1 MAAPQIILDLVDR
14 FESNLEAYTSGHY
27 NETQL
32 RREFLDPF
40 FTALGWDVA
49 NVNGNAEMYKDV
61 IHEDAIKIGGATKA
75 PDYCFQIGGMRKFFL
90 EAKKPSINLKDDINP
105 AFQLRRYAWSAKL
118 PLSILTD
125 FEEFAI
131 YDGRVKPNQGDKPNI
146 ARIHYFTYKQYADQW
161 DKIAAIFSRDAVLK
175 GSFDKF
181 AGGKG
186 RRGTAAVDQ
195 AFLES
200 ISEWRKEL
208 AQNLALRNP
217 KLSQHE
223 LNYAVQ
229 KILDRILF
237 LRICEDRGI
246 ENYGRLQGH
255 VNGVGV
261 YKRLCET
268 FQQADERYNSGLFH
282 FQKEKGRSGYPDEL
296 TLNLEIDD
304 NLLKHIIKQLYYPES
319 PYEFSVFTADILGQ
333 VYEQF
338 LGKVIRLTEG
348 HHAKIEEKPEVKK
361 AGGVYYTPTYIVDYI
376 VNNTVGK
383 LLEGKTPKQAANLKI
398 LDPACG
404 SGSFLIGA
412 YQKLLD
418 WHRNFY
424 IKDGIEK
431 WSKGKRTVIFQGRD
445 NDWHL
450 TTSERKRILTN
461 NIFGVDI
468 DSQAVEVTKLSL
480 LLKVL
485 EGESNRTLVHQFKL
499 FHERALPDLSE
510 NIKCG
515 NSLIGPDY
523 FNDRLMPD
531 SEELQRVNPFD
542 WEREFLEIMTAG
554 GFDAVIGNPPYIGF
568 HGFKDVKEYFKKSFN
583 SATGKF
589 DIYVLFIEEGLK
601 LLKNKGLLSYICPTG
616 FIKRDH
622 GRGIRRYLLN
632 NCAILSIVD
641 FEHKQIFNNVL
652 NYTGIFVFSKP
663 FQPKNKLIYKHGLIE
678 TGDYYFQ
685 SKLTENLWV
694 FRSDRDELIVR
705 KIVENNKCAPLSG
718 FVERIS
724 EGIVTGLNDVYLFSS
739 KEIASKGFE
748 KSYFKPCLRGKNI
761 RKYYCE
767 SHSEY
772 VFYPYDTNGEL
783 VEEKTIQEK
792 APKYYNYL
800 LNQKQKIIARPYF
813 EKSSKK
819 WYELWNQ
826 RRVANFENVKI
837 VVPELSDRNRFAIDT
852 KQQYYGDTV
861 CGFFLRGNVVL
872 DIAYILG
879 IINSTL
885 IEWYY
890 KKTTVPKANEFYIYK
905 TMFLKTIPIL
915 NVEFSSATDKE
926 NHDKMVS
933 LVGRMLE
940 LNKQLPVTKENH
952 EKTLIQRQID
962 ATDKEVDRLVY
973 ELYGLT
979 EAEIKIV
986 EGESS
991 K

>member
-1 MAAPQIILDLVDR
+1 MSTPQVILDLVDR
-14 FESNLEAYTSGHY
+14 FERNFDAYTSGHY

-40 FTALGWDVA
+40 FKALGWDVA
-49 NVNGNAEMYKDV
+49 NEQGHAEAYKDV

-90 EAKKPSINLKDDINP
+90 EAKKPSINLKDDTSP

-131 YDGRVKPNQGDKPNI
+131 YDCRIKPNKGDKPNT
-146 ARIHYFTYKQYADQW
+146 ARIHYFTYKQYADHW
-161 DKIAAIFSRDAVLK
+161 DEIAAIFSKDAILK

-181 AGGKG
+181 GEGKG

-195 AFLES
+195 AFLED

-208 AQNLALRNP
+208 AQNLALRNS
-217 KLSQHE
+217 KLSQRD

-229 KILDRILF
+229 KTLDRIIF

-246 ENYGRLQGH
+246 EEYGRLLGH
-255 VNGVGV
+255 VNGERV

-268 FQQADERYNSGLFH
+268 FNQADVRYNSGLFH

-296 TLNLEIDD
+296 TLNLKIDD
-304 NLLKHIIKQLYYPES
+304 DLLKRIIKHLYYPES

-348 HHAKIEEKPEVKK
+348 HHAKVEEKPEVKK

-383 LLEGKTPKQAANLKI
+383 LLEGKTPIQAANLKI

-418 WHRNFY
+418 WHLEFY
-424 IKDGIEK
+424 VKDGAEK
-431 WSKGKRTVIFQGRD
+431 WSKGKKTAIYQGVD
-445 NDWHL
+445 NTWHL

-461 NIFGVDI
+461 NIYGVDI

-485 EGESNRTLVHQFKL
+485 EGESNRTLAHQFKL
-499 FHERALPDLSE
+499 FHERALPDLSD

-523 FNDRLMPD
+523 FNDRLTPD
-531 SEELQRVNPFD
+531 PEELQRVNPFD
-542 WEREFLEIMTAG
+542 WEREFSEIMKVG

-568 HGFKDVKEYFKKSFN
+568 HGFKDAKEYFKRSFN

-589 DIYVLFIEEGLK
+589 DIYVLFIEKGLK
-601 LLKNKGLLSYICPTG
+601 LLKNSGLMSFICPTG
-616 FIKRDH
+616 FIKREH
-622 GRGIRRYLLN
+622 GKGIRKYLLN
-632 NCAILSIVD
+632 NSVITSIVD
-641 FEHKQIFNNVL
+641 FEHKQIFDNVL

-663 FQPKNKLIYKHGLIE
+663 YQSKNKLIYKHGLNE

-685 SKLTENLWV
+685 SKLTEDLWI
-694 FRSDRDELIVR
+694 FRNDRDELIVK
-705 KIVENNKCAPLSG
+705 KIVENNKCAPLSE
-718 FVERIS
+718 FAESIS
-724 EGIVTGLNDVYLFSS
+724 EGIVTGLNDLYLLS
-739 KEIASKGFE
+739 KEVIEAKRFE
-748 KSYFKPCLRGKNI
+748 KSFFKPCLRGKNI
-761 RKYYCE
+761 RRYYCE
-767 SHSEY
+767 PNSEY
-772 VFYPYDTNGEL
+772 VFYPYDENGKVFDER
-783 VEEKTIQEK
+783 IFREK
-792 APKYYNYL
+792 ATNYYNYL
-800 LNQKQKIIARPYF
+800 LNNKSQISARPYF
-813 EKSSKK
+813 TNSSKK

-826 RRVANFENVKI
+826 RSIANFENIKI
-837 VVPELSDRNRFAIDT
+837 IVPELSDRNRFTID
-852 KQQYYGDTV
+852 KRKQYYGDTV
-861 CGFFLRGNVVL
+861 CGFFLKKDVL
-872 DIAYILG
+872 FDINYILG
-879 IINSTL
+879 ILNSSL

-905 TMFLKTIPIL
+905 TMFLKTIPIKNMGHL
-915 NVEFSSATDKE
+915 QIEWVNSTHFS
-926 NHDKMVS
+926 
-933 LVGRMLE
+933 
-940 LNKQLPVTKENH
+940 
-952 EKTLIQRQID
+952 
-962 ATDKEVDRLVY
+962 
-973 ELYGLT
+973 
-979 EAEIKIV
+979 
-986 EGESS
+986 
-991 K
+991 